1 MKREER
7 GESER
12 KGSRSKRKR
21 KQPLDKSADA
31 HPRFML
37 AQGPSQAIVSLEWD
51 TIWAM
56 NKKVSDEV
64 Q

>member
-1 MKREER
+1 
-7 GESER
+7 
-12 KGSRSKRKR
+12 
-21 KQPLDKSADA
+21 
-31 HPRFML
+31 ML
-37 AQGPSQAIVSLEWD
+37 AQGPAQAIVSLEWD